1 MTDDIATLTLQLAQ
15 DPASLAFVPLAEALR
30 RRGQL
35 DAALTVV
42 TRGSARYPEMADA
55 HDLVARIHADRGDG
69 DAAFDAWTTVVR
81 LVPDHLGAH
90 KGLAFLAYRSGD
102 LGRSVKH
109 LTTALELAPDDTT
122 LASAIE
128 RIRTVMAGR
137 AVSASGTVTPPPE
150 VQQRSATEATPT
162 LLFDQRGRVLRGS
175 LERMDGVDASDAVAA
190 ALAGVSREAERAAR
204 LLNLGD
210 WKALAI
216 ESGAVNF
223 ELRSPSSETLL
234 LVMRGREVPAG
245 RLSRIADK
253 AVEQARHW
261 LEEDA

>member
-1 MTDDIATLTLQLAQ
+1 MTDDIAALTLKLAQ
-15 DPASLAFVPLAEALR
+15 DPTSLAFLPLAEALR

-42 TRGSARYPEMADA
+42 TRGAGRYPELADA
-55 HDLVARIHADRGDG
+55 HDLLARIHADRGDG
-69 DAAFDAWTTVVR
+69 DAAFDAWATVVR

-90 KGLAFLAYRSGD
+90 KGLAFLAYRAGD

-109 LTTALELAPDDTT
+109 LATALELAPGDTT

-128 RIRTVMAGR
+128 RIRTVMASRSR
-137 AVSASGTVTPPPE
+137 AEAPEPGAPADPPP
-150 VQQRSATEATPT
+150 RSGVESTPT
-162 LLFDQRGRVLRGS
+162 LLFDQQGRVLRGR
-175 LERMDGVDASDAVAA
+175 LERVDGADASDSVAA

-204 LLNLGD
+204 LLEIGE

-223 ELRSPSSETLL
+223 ELRSPSAETLL

-245 RLSRIADK
+245 RLARIADK
-253 AVEQARHW
+253 AVEQARTW
-261 LEEDA
+261 LEEFA